1 MTLKLTRGLWLW
13 ASVLALALLAIIPMT
28 TGLRAWGVF
37 AIACCMIVAWV
48 RAGRRAARQ
57 SDSQVLVD
65 AMSLPPAAYRQPVI
79 LVCGDGLQGLFG
91 AVAAE
96 QSALRVTRQG
106 CYIRVPDLQLL
117 SAVASSVMSL
127 RPGWGGQLSVMF
139 IVNPGEHADSPAM
152 AGRVRTFCFQATLVR
167 KRGIALPLLLVS
179 YVQASQGSGPW
190 FSWEAG
196 QTNPSAREPD
206 ACVSL
211 CGWQQQSADCATYSE
226 RLQTSVQLNSIAGW
240 LSAEVLPHLVPTDV
254 RNALGLPFSCA
265 ITLVSR
271 LPEAAPGS
279 LWHQWLCDKV
289 GLTDTRPNSAE
300 ADTSLPFPDPLL
312 HALPTHFKNTAVRRA
327 SVIAVW
333 LFALFCLIAMA
344 NSAWQNNLLL
354 RQVSDDL
361 RRYTAIPQPSR
372 QDQPE
377 FVVREEAMAVLHQDA
392 KRLNDYY
399 RNGEPLAL
407 GFGLYRGER
416 LRAPV
421 LSAIANHRKPP
432 AATPPIATA
441 KPVRLDS
448 LSLFSTG
455 SAHLK
460 ADSTKVLINALVDIK
475 AQPGWLIVIAGHTD
489 ATGNPEHN
497 LQLSRA
503 RAGAVRDWMQR
514 MGDIPDSCF
523 AVQGFGANQPIASN
537 DTETGRT
544 SNRRVD
550 IRLVPEVGACMPLTL
565 GPDRKPLSQLAT
577 FND

>member
-1 MTLKLTRGLWLW
+1 MTLNLMRGLWLW
-13 ASVLALALLAIIPMT
+13 ASALALTLLAIIPLDI
-28 TGLRAWGVF
+28 GLRICAVL
-37 AIACCMIVAWV
+37 AIACCMLVAWV
-48 RAGRRAARQ
+48 RAGRRVVDV
-57 SDSQVLVD
+57 SHPMVLGE

-79 LVCGDGLQGLFG
+79 LVCGDGIHGLFG
-91 AVAAE
+91 AVPAE

-106 CYIRVPDLQLL
+106 CYIRVPDLLQL
-117 SAVASSVMSL
+117 SAVANSVMTL
-127 RPGWGGQLSVMF
+127 RPDWQGQLSVMLV
-139 IVNPGEHADSPAM
+139 VNPGEHSDSAAI
-152 AGRVRTFCFQATLVR
+152 AGRVRTFCYETALIR
-167 KRGIALPLLLVS
+167 KRGIELPLLLAS
-179 YVQASQGSGPW
+179 YVQAQQGNGPW

-196 QTNPSAREPD
+196 QAIPSVREPGG
-206 ACVSL
+206 CVSL
-211 CGWQQQSADCATYSE
+211 CEWQQHGDDCVTYAE
-226 RLQTSVQLNSIAGW
+226 RLQTGVQLTNIVGW
-240 LSAEVLPHLVPTDV
+240 LNDEVLPHLAPSDV
-254 RNALGLPFSCA
+254 RNTVGLPFSCA

-271 LPEAAPGS
+271 LPRAEPDS
-279 LWHQWLCDKV
+279 VWHQWLRDKV
-289 GLTDTRPNSAE
+289 GLTNTKPAFDEIETA
-300 ADTSLPFPDPLL
+300 LPFPDPLL
-312 HALPTHFKNTAVRRA
+312 QLLPTHHKNAAVRRA
-327 SVIAVW
+327 SLIALW
-333 LFALFCLIAMA
+333 LLALACLIAMVS
-344 NSAWQNNLLL
+344 SAWQNNLLL

-361 RRYTAIPQPSR
+361 RRYTAIPEPTR
-372 QDQPE
+372 KDQPE
-377 FVVREEAMAVLHQDA
+377 FALREGALAVLSQDA
-392 KRLNDYY
+392 KRLDDYY

-421 LSAIANHRKPP
+421 LSMIASHRLPP
-432 AATPPIATA
+432 APITA
-441 KPVRLDS
+441 IKTARPVRLDS

-455 SAHLK
+455 SAQLK
-460 ADSTKVLINALVDIK
+460 ADSTKVLITALVDIK

-550 IRLVPEVGACMPLTL
+550 IRLVPEVGACMPATA

-577 FND
+577 FKD

>member
-13 ASVLALALLAIIPMT
+13 ASVLALTLLAIIPIT
-28 TGLRAWGVF
+28 TGLRVWGVL
-37 AIACCMIVAWV
+37 AIACCMIAAWV

-57 SDSQVLVD
+57 SCSLVLVD
-65 AMSLPPAAYRQPVI
+65 AMSLPPATYRQPVI

-91 AVAAE
+91 AIPAE
-96 QSALRVTRQG
+96 QSTLHVTQQG
-106 CYIRVPDLQLL
+106 CYIRVPDLQQL
-117 SAVASSVMSL
+117 SAVANSVMSL
-127 RPGWGGQLSVMF
+127 RPDWGGQLGVMF
-139 IVNPGEHADSPAM
+139 IVNPGEHTDSAAM
-152 AGRVRTFCFQATLVR
+152 AGRVRTFCYQTALIR
-167 KRGIALPLLLVS
+167 KRGIALPLLIAS
-179 YVQASQGSGPW
+179 YLQASQGSGPW
-190 FSWEAG
+190 FSWDAG
-196 QTNPSAREPD
+196 QTSPSVREPG

-211 CGWQQQSADCATYSE
+211 CEWQRHSIDCATYAE
-226 RLQTSVQLNSIAGW
+226 RLQTSVQLNSVAGW
-240 LSAEVLPHLVPTDV
+240 LSDEVLPHLVPTDV
-254 RNALGLPFSCA
+254 RNAVGLPFSCA
-265 ITLVSR
+265 ITLVSQS
-271 LPEAAPGS
+271 PQAVPGS
-279 LWHQWLCDKV
+279 LWQQWLRDSV
-289 GLTDTRPNSAE
+289 GLTDTRPALAE
-300 ADTSLPFPDPLL
+300 TQAALPYPDPLL
-312 HALPTHFKNTAVRRA
+312 HLLPTHFKNTAVRRA

-344 NSAWQNNLLL
+344 SSTWQNTLLL

-372 QDQPE
+372 QEQPE
-377 FVVREEAMAVLHQDA
+377 FALREEALTVLHQDA
-392 KRLNDYY
+392 KRLDDYY
-399 RNGEPLAL
+399 RNGAPLAL

-421 LSAIANHRKPP
+421 LSAIASHRKPP
-432 AATPPIATA
+432 TPSAPIKTA

-455 SAHLK
+455 SAQLK

-537 DTETGRT
+537 DTDIGRS

-550 IRLVPEVGACMPLTL
+550 IRLVPEVGACMPLTA